1 MLIFLFLIQVSAVGL
16 PVVQIINY
24 IMLIINALYTL
35 VFSVV
40 IGPAY
45 KDHKAVVKDYN
56 DRMAPASIELTKIEI
71 DKVNKSLED
80 ISTIKHTLNNQQNV
94 LTTALKEK
102 EDLQDLIET
111 LQELVKKIG
120 K

>member
-1 MLIFLFLIQVSAVGL
+1 L
-16 PVVQIINY
+16 N
-24 IMLIINALYTL
+24 
-35 VFSVV
+35 
-40 IGPAY
+40 
-45 KDHKAVVKDYN
+45 
-56 DRMAPASIELTKIEI
+56 KIEK